1 MLGNLRISYKLLMIV
16 GLSVLAIAAV
26 AGLGLSALWDNLME
40 DRRGKLQDI
49 VMVAREA
56 LDHNYQD
63 SRKAGLSEADA
74 MERGKA
80 LLRTLRFS
88 KDDYVYANN
97 QQGIAVANPNP
108 KVEGKNMLDVADPDG
123 VFFVRRQLEL
133 AANGGG
139 FLSFRFPRAAGGDP
153 IPKTRLMPFNS
164 SPSVGSWARAFIST
178 TSTPS
183 SGPRPAAWR

>member
-1 MLGNLRISYKLLMIV
+1 
-16 GLSVLAIAAV
+16 
-26 AGLGLSALWDNLME
+26 
-40 DRRGKLQDI
+40 
-49 VMVAREA
+49 MVAREA

-63 SRKAGLSEADA
+63 RLRPAFEADA

-133 AANGGG
+133 ATNGGG
-139 FLSFRFPRAAGGDP
+139 FLLFRFPRAAGGDQYQN
-153 IPKTRLMPFNS
+153 LFMPFNS
-164 SPSVGSWARAFIST
+164 NPSVGSWARAFIST
-178 TSTPS
+178 TSAPS
-183 SGPRPAAWR
+183 SGSRLAAWR